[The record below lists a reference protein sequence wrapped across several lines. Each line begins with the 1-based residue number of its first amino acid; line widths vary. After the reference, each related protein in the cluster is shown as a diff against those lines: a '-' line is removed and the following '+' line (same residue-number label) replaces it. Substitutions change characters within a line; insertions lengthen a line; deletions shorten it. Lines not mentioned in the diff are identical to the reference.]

1 VNKEFGAMEGY
12 YPVGMER
19 LSAIL
24 KRVRP
29 SFNEVLSHSD
39 VIGQEMGFSSIEQV
53 RIIAQIETALDID
66 LADEGVET
74 LSVGIL
80 CKLLET
86 V

>member
-1 VNKEFGAMEGY
+1 MEDY

-19 LSAIL
+19 LRAIL

-29 SFNEVLSHSD
+29 NFNEGLSHSD

-53 RIIAQIETALDID
+53 RIIAQIESALDID

-74 LSVGIL
+74 LAVGTL
-80 CKLLET
+80 CKLLEKA
-86 V
+86 